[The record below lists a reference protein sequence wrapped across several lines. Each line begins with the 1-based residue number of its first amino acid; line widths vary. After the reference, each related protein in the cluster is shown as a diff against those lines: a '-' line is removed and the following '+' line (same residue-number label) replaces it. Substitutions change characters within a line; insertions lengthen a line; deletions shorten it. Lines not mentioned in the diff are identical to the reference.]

1 MESTDNPKPII
12 HLSRVSVNY
21 SSVKALNDISL
32 AINAGERH
40 AIIGEHGAGKSS
52 LGMVLSGM
60 ISPTSGK
67 IFLNNSSFS
76 SYSMKTAQK
85 AGIRMVYQENLLNE
99 YFSVAEN
106 ILYKSSVGT
115 HFGFYSTRRINEHA
129 SRYLSDLGFKID
141 ARTEVI
147 KLTLSERT
155 VVEILKVLYTNP
167 RVLILDES
175 LEKLSNEH
183 YKIILPLLQ
192 EKCEQGMALIVI
204 THKID
209 DVFQFANKITVLKEG
224 TFLITETLDNVNKL
238 NLIRMA
244 YTQVGVDSQSIEL
257 DTVFYQILKYNE
269 AILQFLPMNLIVIDG
284 QMIIKMV
291 NEQCIS
297 NFNLAG
303 KEYLNTPIANL
314 LRESK
319 IALELIEEAVR
330 SEETRSFYNVE
341 IRLQKRTTINNIK
354 TIPVFDG
361 LAVLGTVLIIEDISE
376 YDSMQ
381 RQLILSERLAAV
393 GMLAAGVAHEINNPL
408 EIISNYLSYLKYT
421 QSNTEVIEAVDKV
434 HNEISHISKIISNLL
449 TFSDRK
455 SITKTAIDINR
466 VIEDIL
472 QLLKYNAK
480 FKDIDIQFEKEQEQ
494 QYFIGDEG
502 QLKQIMLNLL
512 KNSFEAMPTGG
523 IIHIHSSVEIVNGN
537 TYSTIIFED
546 DGPGIEEEDL
556 DSIFLP
562 FFSTK
567 SGKKDQLGLG
577 LGLAITYRLIESLK
591 GNITV
596 ANKEPTG
603 CRFKISLPFTEGD

>member
-1 MESTDNPKPII
+1 
-12 HLSRVSVNY
+12 
-21 SSVKALNDISL
+21 
-32 AINAGERH
+32 
-40 AIIGEHGAGKSS
+40 
-52 LGMVLSGM
+52 
-60 ISPTSGK
+60 
-67 IFLNNSSFS
+67 
-76 SYSMKTAQK
+76 
-85 AGIRMVYQENLLNE
+85 
-99 YFSVAEN
+99 
-106 ILYKSSVGT
+106 
-115 HFGFYSTRRINEHA
+115 
-129 SRYLSDLGFKID
+129 
-141 ARTEVI
+141 
-147 KLTLSERT
+147 
-155 VVEILKVLYTNP
+155 
-167 RVLILDES
+167 
-175 LEKLSNEH
+175 
-183 YKIILPLLQ
+183 
-192 EKCEQGMALIVI
+192 
-204 THKID
+204 
-209 DVFQFANKITVLKEG
+209 FQFANKITVLKEG

-319 IALELIEEAVR
+319 TALELIEEAVR
-330 SEETRSFYNVE
+330 SEDTRSFYNVE
-341 IRLQKRTTINNIK
+341 IRFQKRATINNIK

-421 QSNTEVIEAVDKV
+421 QSSSEVVEAVDKV

-455 SITKTAIDINR
+455 SVTSTAIDINR

-494 QYFIGDEG
+494 QFFIGDEG

-512 KNSFEAMPTGG
+512 KNSFEAMSAGG
-523 IIHIHSSVEIVNGN
+523 KIHIRTGVEIINGE
-537 TYSTIIFED
+537 TYSMIIFED

-591 GNITV
+591 GNISV
-596 ANKEPTG
+596 SNREPSG
-603 CRFKISLPFTEGD
+603 CRFRISLPFTEGE